1 MTYEQAF
8 AKIKESLKN
17 ADTSKLTGDFAIQ
30 VDLINKDCNG
40 AFYIAY
46 FDGELAVEPYD
57 YVDNYAR
64 LSIMMGDFTK
74 LVEGKLNV
82 EKAIASEKIYVSGD
96 VSKVVELG
104 TLVKKAPAK
113 KAPAKKAEPK
123 KAEAKAPAKKAEPK
137 KEAVKAVPAKAEVK
151 APAKKAEAKPAPAK
165 AEVKTPAKKT
175 TK

>member
-1 MTYEQAF
+1 MTYEAAF
-8 AKIKESLKN
+8 KKIKESLAN

-30 VDLINKDCNG
+30 VDLLNKDCAG

-46 FDGELAVEPYD
+46 FDGTLAVEPYD

-64 LSIMMGDFTK
+64 LAIMAGDFTK

-82 EKAIASEKIYVSGD
+82 EKAIASEKIYVTGD

-104 TLVKKAPAK
+104 TLIKKAPAK
-113 KAPAKKAEPK
+113 KAPAKKAAPK
-123 KAEAKAPAKKAEPK
+123 KEAAPKAEVKAEAKAPAKKAAAP
-137 KEAVKAVPAKAEVK
+137 KAEAK
-151 APAKKAEAKPAPAK
+151 APAKKAAAPKAEAK
-165 AEVKTPAKKT
+165 TTAKKA